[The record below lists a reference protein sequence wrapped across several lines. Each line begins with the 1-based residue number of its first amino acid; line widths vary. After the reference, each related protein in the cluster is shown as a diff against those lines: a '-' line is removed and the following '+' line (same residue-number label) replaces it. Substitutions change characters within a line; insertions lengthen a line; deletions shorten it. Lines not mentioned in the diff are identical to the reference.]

1 MAEPNKAAGR
11 SWAGGA
17 LVPAGRRAERS
28 KTGRSGSWPLT
39 CVRALMTRSNRLGA
53 LIATGK
59 QRPEPNPAA
68 KSTGYFTADSAT
80 RVNEDHRAI
89 RLPNRCSPIGL
100 IDFPD
105 RTARHSSTNFD
116 RESSRFHR
124 ARGEIEGEELRP
136 NGAPSLVIKGQKKSL
151 TNRRIPYIWT
161 ESSETTVYFI
171 RKVSSRSQDGYT
183 GSRSLEGDLQSCEFV
198 KFGGL
203 TGPSQHTE
211 QRSQDAVRTPKHLS
225 IKQTKWPPPP

>member
-1 MAEPNKAAGR
+1 M
-11 SWAGGA
+11 
-17 LVPAGRRAERS
+17 
-28 KTGRSGSWPLT
+28 
-39 CVRALMTRSNRLGA
+39 
-53 LIATGK
+53 
-59 QRPEPNPAA
+59 
-68 KSTGYFTADSAT
+68 
-80 RVNEDHRAI
+80 
-89 RLPNRCSPIGL
+89 PNRCSPIGL

-136 NGAPSLVIKGQKKSL
+136 NGAPSLVIKGQKKRL

-183 GSRSLEGDLQSCEFV
+183 GSRSLEGDLQSCEV
-198 KFGGL
+198 CQVWRVD
-203 TGPSQHTE
+203 GPITTHGTAVARR
-211 QRSQDAVRTPKHLS
+211 RSYPKTPVNKTDKMASASMTMAAAPVARTTRLVSARRAFSAALLMSGK
-225 IKQTKWPPPP
+225 KQTLSGAQIAR